1 MNITQSLSSLSSW
14 SSASSYNPFLCNVGN
29 ASSATGLLMQ
39 QQESIQPTQQ
49 QLFYQQQQQQQQ
61 HHNTPF
67 NQVQPQ
73 RRPITGLSN
82 FSIRNKPVN
91 SASYQH
97 VPYNSTSISKFSRKV
112 FVGGL
117 PPDIDEGKN

>member
-14 SSASSYNPFLCNVGN
+14 SSASSYNPFLYNVEN
-29 ASSATGLLMQ
+29 VSSATGLLVQQ
-39 QQESIQPTQQ
+39 QQEPIQPTQQ
-49 QLFYQQQQQQQQ
+49 QLFYHQQQQQ
-61 HHNTPF
+61 HNSAF
-67 NQVQPQ
+67 NQVLPQ

-91 SASYQH
+91 SMPQH
-97 VPYNSTSISKFSRKV
+97 APYHSTSISKFSRKV

-117 PPDIDEGKN
+117 PPDIDEGNN